1 MAQGLVLGHQTAPRK
16 TQCVTPSVPWAGDG
30 DRDRDRDRPE
40 RAAAVGAQAL
50 LRACTAILFFPL
62 EEEKSKERD
71 GKLKRDGVLGSLSDY
86 M

>member
-16 TQCVTPSVPWAGDG
+16 MQCVTPSVPWAG
-30 DRDRDRDRPE
+30 DRDRDRPE

-50 LRACTAILFFPL
+50 LTACTAILFFPL